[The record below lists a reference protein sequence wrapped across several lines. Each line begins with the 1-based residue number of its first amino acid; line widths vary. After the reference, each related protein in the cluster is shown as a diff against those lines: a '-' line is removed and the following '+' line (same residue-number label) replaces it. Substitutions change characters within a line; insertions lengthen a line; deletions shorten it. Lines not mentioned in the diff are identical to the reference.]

1 MWKCF
6 PSSLIRISALCLFT
20 MLPKH
25 THKHDLHHLRD
36 ALLGPSPEDSPKLGD
51 LDREAKDMIDVCEC
65 AARGEFGELR
75 GAAFYNRTW
84 NVTERYCSLGDG
96 IDFLV
101 CHIHS
106 MWHTYY
112 QLGVHT
118 EHDTYDQDRL
128 VLDIVRIQGLGPL
141 TRPVT
146 GNYGIDVARTIDGT
160 VWNDLPFLAMDMTEF
175 WVKNC
180 ATLKNAQRLNL
191 ASFFAKLAST
201 RVSKDRICQIG
212 LVLFSSTF
220 EERREIVGGQPDELA
235 SHQWIATL
243 DFKQLMP
250 AVCAWIK
257 EAGHVLIQLS
267 EVSWNECPSK
277 FGQGGQKFLESEF
290 GKRSPAGFTP
300 WRWMYW
306 LKRLHEIR
314 EEAKDANEKILEEQ
328 TTDAID
334 RMVKQVHERNSGIL
348 RAYQDGGD
356 FLKQDEHLLCL
367 KG

>member
-1 MWKCF
+1 
-6 PSSLIRISALCLFT
+6 
-20 MLPKH
+20 
-25 THKHDLHHLRD
+25 
-36 ALLGPSPEDSPKLGD
+36 
-51 LDREAKDMIDVCEC
+51 
-65 AARGEFGELR
+65 
-75 GAAFYNRTW
+75 
-84 NVTERYCSLGDG
+84 
-96 IDFLV
+96 
-101 CHIHS
+101 
-106 MWHTYY
+106 
-112 QLGVHT
+112 
-118 EHDTYDQDRL
+118 
-128 VLDIVRIQGLGPL
+128 
-141 TRPVT
+141 
-146 GNYGIDVARTIDGT
+146 
-160 VWNDLPFLAMDMTEF
+160 MDMTEF

-212 LVLFSSTF
+212 LVLFSSTL
-220 EERREIVGGQPDELA
+220 EERRGIVGGEPDELA
-235 SHQWIATL
+235 SHQWISTL

-277 FGQGGQKFLESEF
+277 IGQGGPIFLESEF
-290 GKRSPAGFTP
+290 GKRSPTGFTP

-356 FLKQDEHLLCL
+356 FLKQDEPDR
-367 KG
+367 KSVV